1 LHRTRGRPRCQRACT
16 EHPINTAKKGPSV
29 LFWGANRDPVG
40 TALFPSPADSSMCW
54 GDCVR
59 LLMQLR
65 QAVSGGSLR
74 TDFRVAFA
82 GFLMLTVADYFLL

>member
-1 LHRTRGRPRCQRACT
+1 
-16 EHPINTAKKGPSV
+16 
-29 LFWGANRDPVG
+29 
-40 TALFPSPADSSMCW
+40 MCW